1 MNERQMKIYADLYK
15 TLSTT
20 KTANNLYLSQ
30 PAISKVLHEIEE
42 EYGVQLFE
50 RISHK
55 LYRTPYSDEVY
66 ISVCNA
72 LESLQ
77 SLENTLKQEKSKE
90 VIRIGASITLGT
102 YFLPELVSSFQKSH
116 PSVSIQVKIFPGQTI
131 VDMLLN
137 YELDLAFVEGKSQNP
152 RLKQEVLLKDEL
164 VVIAPKEHE
173 LTSQKQI
180 SLQTL
185 AQYPLLMRDQA
196 SKGRQFADLLFLQ
209 NGLELS
215 PFWESVSTSALI
227 EAVHL
232 GLGLSILSKKLV
244 QPAIDAGLVA
254 ALKVR
259 DVKFQ
264 RENYILIHAQKTYS
278 KNMQELI
285 DAAKRQA
292 QN

>member
-1 MNERQMKIYADLYK
+1 
-15 TLSTT
+15 
-20 KTANNLYLSQ
+20 
-30 PAISKVLHEIEE
+30 
-42 EYGVQLFE
+42 
-50 RISHK
+50 
-55 LYRTPYSDEVY
+55 
-66 ISVCNA
+66 
-72 LESLQ
+72 
-77 SLENTLKQEKSKE
+77 
-90 VIRIGASITLGT
+90 
-102 YFLPELVSSFQKSH
+102 
-116 PSVSIQVKIFPGQTI
+116 
-131 VDMLLN
+131 MLLN